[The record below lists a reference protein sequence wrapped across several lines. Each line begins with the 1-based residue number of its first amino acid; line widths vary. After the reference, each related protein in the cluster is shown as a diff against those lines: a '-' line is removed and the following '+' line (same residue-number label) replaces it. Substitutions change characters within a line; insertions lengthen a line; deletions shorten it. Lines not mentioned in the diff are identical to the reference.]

1 MKIKEIYALRW
12 GIETSFRELKYAI
25 GLSNFH
31 AKKVAYIKQEIFARL
46 TLYNLCQAI
55 TTKVVINNK
64 KTKYSYQVNFPPQ
77 LIYVIL

>member
-46 TLYNLCQAI
+46 TLFLPSNYNEGGDK
-55 TTKVVINNK
+55 TTKENQIFLSSK
-64 KTKYSYQVNFPPQ
+64 FHHRT
-77 LIYVIL
+77 IYVIL